1 MAGQF
6 PGGGAGPIN
15 NSVNDDAITWLKA
28 IANSISGLSQ
38 QFAGLIDRV
47 GTAGTFTFPAA
58 ASVVVRNVNIKAG
71 SLIELSPAN
80 AAAGTLVGSAKCPYA
95 AQVDFVAGVSFTVK
109 TASAAAAAGTEIFY
123 YRIVNLV

>member
-1 MAGQF
+1 
-6 PGGGAGPIN
+6 
-15 NSVNDDAITWLKA
+15 VLKA

-47 GTAGTFTFPAA
+47 GTAGRSHFRPCIRRCPKRQRQGGITDRAFTGE
-58 ASVVVRNVNIKAG
+58 RHG
-71 SLIELSPAN
+71 
-80 AAAGTLVGSAKCPYA
+80 GTLVGSAKCPYA
-95 AQVDFVAGVSFTVK
+95 AQADFVVGVSFTVK